1 MRLRTSFRSA
11 IIACAFAFGL
21 AAPSSAQAQHYG
33 TPPNNGSQFAGQQ
46 FAGRYPNIAPSPSLP
61 NPNGAGPGYYAAA
74 MQSGGRPP
82 AVSTAPPMMPQS
94 YPGPTPYAAPQP
106 TAAPP
111 ASGPFAG
118 LKSSLGKFA
127 NPAAPQIPAA
137 PTSAARAI
145 PSPRQAAWSGQ
156 AAPAAAFG
164 QAASPTYR
172 TQPAGY
178 NAPASPYSHYAA
190 EVAARATADSSTA
203 TPASYTAVANAAARP
218 NVALQSRGPSYG
230 SPYLQALNQPTLA
243 PGLPVAAASAP
254 GMPAQGGPAQG
265 MPVSNAPATGT
276 AGSAVP
282 NYSAPGIAP
291 PGATAPA
298 GGGFVG
304 PTYDVSGGQYGN
316 PNVPNGS
323 MWQQPA
329 VVPDPVSGGQ
339 FGGGAYGGGPV
350 YGEPNFVPSRPAN
363 YDPGVSYFA
372 PGGSS
377 CGPACGPWFASV
389 SALIMTRDVPN
400 NVGLAYLGADPH
412 VGNVLNSET
421 AGFDWKG
428 GIEARL
434 GRMIGDRWALETV
447 WWGLD
452 PSHGYDRVRSETNE
466 LNSRLDMTTVFYQ
479 GVPLTSIWDNSR
491 EQLVYRAD
499 SFQNIEI
506 NLLQQA
512 LVVDPANRFG
522 MAYFTGVR
530 YFRYREILDYYAA
543 AANAEF
549 LDGDM
554 STASGYHVRLRNSL
568 IGWQAGARG
577 HMYLGERLRLYATPR
592 VGLFCNQ
599 ISQDQELCMLIWL
612 HSTKTDVAMLGQLDI
627 GASWQLFRCCSIF
640 AGYRVLGITGVANAD
655 DNIARDFNSQ
665 PDMANINSSGS
676 IILHGVNTGIQFQF

>member
-1 MRLRTSFRSA
+1 M
-11 IIACAFAFGL
+11 
-21 AAPSSAQAQHYG
+21 AP
-33 TPPNNGSQFAGQQ
+33 GS
-46 FAGRYPNIAPSPSLP
+46 
-61 NPNGAGPGYYAAA
+61 
-74 MQSGGRPP
+74 
-82 AVSTAPPMMPQS
+82 
-94 YPGPTPYAAPQP
+94 
-106 TAAPP
+106 
-111 ASGPFAG
+111 
-118 LKSSLGKFA
+118 
-127 NPAAPQIPAA
+127 
-137 PTSAARAI
+137 
-145 PSPRQAAWSGQ
+145 
-156 AAPAAAFG
+156 
-164 QAASPTYR
+164 
-172 TQPAGY
+172 
-178 NAPASPYSHYAA
+178 
-190 EVAARATADSSTA
+190 
-203 TPASYTAVANAAARP
+203 
-218 NVALQSRGPSYG
+218 
-230 SPYLQALNQPTLA
+230 A
-243 PGLPVAAASAP
+243 PGLPT
-254 GMPAQGGPAQG
+254 QG
-265 MPVSNAPATGT
+265 MPVPGAPAI
-276 AGSAVP
+276 GS
-282 NYSAPGIAP
+282 SGIASPSFVSTGVAP
-291 PGATAPA
+291 PSAAPPMAAPPQGAPPA
-298 GGGFVG
+298 GANFVG
-304 PTYDVSGGQYGN
+304 PTYDAHGGQYGN
-316 PNVPNGS
+316 PSVPNGS
-323 MWQQPA
+323 IWQQPA
-329 VVPDPVSGGQ
+329 AVPDPVSGGQ

-350 YGEPNFVPSRPAN
+350 YGEPNFVPSGAAN
-363 YDPGVSYFA
+363 YDPNVSYFA
-372 PGGSS
+372 PGGAS

-452 PSHGYDRVRSETNE
+452 SSHGYDRVRSETNE